1 MRGNELRFPDP
12 VQISS
17 LSMPLEEPRKWLGMS
32 FPAWCGIFAMLGL
45 LAGLFYF
52 LINLGPRKVEN
63 LQLPMAMNGDQ
74 ARLSRQI
81 DEIEQRY
88 LRLSPLRLPPANMEQ
103 ELAQAIQWQGQLLR
117 VDPHTDPDRLKRLNR
132 LQVAKDTVRARLVW
146 DRVEKLE
153 NDLVLEG
160 GGTERIAALVE
171 LLQLRR
177 EINRSRA
184 LARYKDLVRE
194 AQLERDLEA
203 VQAEPMRQQ
212 VEETVIQAEAAM
224 ALKDWAH
231 ALDLYQRAGALIEEI
246 NQLFARSRYADIG
259 LRNRL
264 KSEENSLQGAAELA
278 EIEVLVV
285 GGDAVA
291 FERSEL
297 AAEYYQRAITLQQ
310 SLNEQWSQSRFFST
324 TRLEQLTEK
333 LQTVLSRDLIATMKR
348 EDEALTGLLA
358 GRQLLVARAKI
369 TALELLGLQLV
380 QELPKSRL
388 SDEGLGRKCRYLSAV
403 GDSIRELQDD
413 VYDQLIP
420 LPKDKA
426 VMLMKGEV
434 TQGLYARVMK
444 FNPSRNLGDALSVD
458 SLSWYET
465 QEFCLRLS
473 WILGLQVRLP
483 LRDEVLNALG
493 DGRKSFVEKSVVTST
508 DAVLVGQS
516 RELYSDLEGN
526 LAEWLWAES
535 GTDDAWVLA
544 GQVDPKLGA
553 AGTAPFVLLLKKTRS
568 REIGFRVFVQFSEP

>member
-1 MRGNELRFPDP
+1 
-12 VQISS
+12 
-17 LSMPLEEPRKWLGMS
+17 
-32 FPAWCGIFAMLGL
+32 
-45 LAGLFYF
+45 
-52 LINLGPRKVEN
+52 
-63 LQLPMAMNGDQ
+63 
-74 ARLSRQI
+74 
-81 DEIEQRY
+81 
-88 LRLSPLRLPPANMEQ
+88 
-103 ELAQAIQWQGQLLR
+103 
-117 VDPHTDPDRLKRLNR
+117 
-132 LQVAKDTVRARLVW
+132 VR
-146 DRVEKLE
+146 
-153 NDLVLEG
+153 
-160 GGTERIAALVE
+160 
-171 LLQLRR
+171 
-177 EINRSRA
+177 
-184 LARYKDLVRE
+184 
-194 AQLERDLEA
+194 
-203 VQAEPMRQQ
+203 AEPMRQQ

-403 GDSIRELQDD
+403 EDSIRELQDD

>member
-1 MRGNELRFPDP
+1 
-12 VQISS
+12 
-17 LSMPLEEPRKWLGMS
+17 
-32 FPAWCGIFAMLGL
+32 
-45 LAGLFYF
+45 
-52 LINLGPRKVEN
+52 
-63 LQLPMAMNGDQ
+63 
-74 ARLSRQI
+74 
-81 DEIEQRY
+81 
-88 LRLSPLRLPPANMEQ
+88 
-103 ELAQAIQWQGQLLR
+103 
-117 VDPHTDPDRLKRLNR
+117 
-132 LQVAKDTVRARLVW
+132 
-146 DRVEKLE
+146 
-153 NDLVLEG
+153 
-160 GGTERIAALVE
+160 
-171 LLQLRR
+171 
-177 EINRSRA
+177 
-184 LARYKDLVRE
+184 
-194 AQLERDLEA
+194 
-203 VQAEPMRQQ
+203 
-212 VEETVIQAEAAM
+212 M

-380 QELPKSRL
+380 QELRKSRL

-403 GDSIRELQDD
+403 EDSIRELQDD